1 MHKHFS
7 GIQMGLQAMIR
18 FYDYYGVIRLFI
30 RKSYFRGLLMITTSL
45 GWQNISFWKQI
56 VFLQMLVWLIL
67 SISLD

>member
-7 GIQMGLQAMIR
+7 GIQMGLQAMIW
-18 FYDYYGVIRLFI
+18 FYDYYGVIKLFI

-45 GWQNISFWKQI
+45 GWQNISSWKQI

-67 SISLD
+67 SISLN